1 MRVTVER
8 TFNLGNY
15 ENIRFTFDSEEGVQ
29 NGDHLKVAQRLAE
42 DAHAAFEAYKV
53 NLLRISVAAKKEAE
67 HEAQLTPKGDAKSE
81 KVVDNVLGQMGLK
94 KP

>member
-29 NGDHLKVAQRLAE
+29 NGDHVKVAMRLSE
-42 DAHAAFEAYKV
+42 DCHAAFEAYNRALKDMKTKIEDRV
-53 NLLRISVAAKKEAE
+53 KQIVEGMNL
-67 HEAQLTPKGDAKSE
+67 G
-81 KVVDNVLGQMGLK
+81 GLK
-94 KP
+94 PK